1 MNHHNTKGAIYNV
14 LISGL
19 AVLGAIAL
27 SVFSSTVTAKALLF
41 FVAVSML
48 VALVSWIHM
57 LLANNELNEQFELQE
72 LQSTREGEGLFADG
86 EVLPRKRSR
95 EQFEK
100 YGLPIM
106 AILMLGVQILG
117 LVLLAFATKEQFARV
132 SEDSNAV
139 IITSDQQILAL
150 IITALVGLILFIR
163 GQFAANYSRIEKAR
177 LLQPASDSVLFGAY
191 LFITMAAMVAISYW
205 DQRVD
210 AYVSLGLTILLGLMA
225 LENLLGMIFEIYRP
239 RMPDHRKRLLYQ
251 SRLVGLIAKPE
262 NVFTTAGEVLNYQF
276 GFKVSE
282 TWGYRFLRERLGVL
296 IGIQVLLLWISTT
309 VVVVQPSEVGLKT
322 NVLTADKQ
330 ADILEPGFHL
340 KLPWPFAS
348 VDRYY
353 PNQIHSFIVG
363 SEEPDMEDAF
373 LGSRPKLWQDRPWKD
388 YEANRLS
395 GRLYFM
401 ARRSN
406 DNNDTV
412 LPNIVEA
419 SIPLQYR
426 VPREKL
432 RSGWLNFKNP
442 EALLQHVAY
451 REVSAY
457 FLENNLETLMRANN
471 SDSQKVK
478 DRIQTAL
485 AKAGL
490 GVEVLFVGLKGV
502 RPPAETPLSIKG
514 ERDPEENEAPGQN
527 TQDNLS
533 SVSVGEAIETVHA
546 KRVLGKVDEKV
557 ARNSEEVAIYAGERR
572 RDHHLR
578 RKEDANAT
586 ATSQADGKKRE
597 LQRELPLYK
606 VSSKI
611 YREWRYLHAFSEVV
625 GQSRKFIIAV
635 GPDVEVQID
644 LDLQESL
651 SKKMYEIPGANRENE
666 Q

>member
-1 MNHHNTKGAIYNV
+1 MNRHNTTGAIYNV

-72 LQSTREGEGLFADG
+72 LQSAREGEGLFADG

-100 YGLPIM
+100 YGVPIM
-106 AILMLGVQILG
+106 AILMLGIQIWG
-117 LVLLAFATKEQFARV
+117 LVLLALATKEQFARV

-139 IITSDQQILAL
+139 IITPDQQILAL

-191 LFITMAAMVAISYW
+191 LFFFMAAMVAICYW

-210 AYVSLGLTILLGLMA
+210 AYAGLVLTVLLGLMA
-225 LENLLGMIFEIYRP
+225 AENLLSMIFEIYRP
-239 RMPDHRKRLLYQ
+239 RMPERRKRLLYQ

-276 GFKVSE
+276 GFKVSD
-282 TWGYRFLRERLGVL
+282 TWGYRFLRERLGAL
-296 IGIQVLLLWISTT
+296 IGVQVLLLWISSS

-322 NVLTADKQ
+322 NVLAADKES
-330 ADILEPGFHL
+330 DILEPGFHL

-363 SEEPDMEDAF
+363 SEEPDMEEAF
-373 LGSRPKLWQDRPWKD
+373 IGFRPKLWEDRPWKD
-388 YEANRLS
+388 YDANRLS

-401 ARRSN
+401 SGRSN
-406 DNNDTV
+406 DANGTA

-419 SIPLQYR
+419 SVPVQYR

-432 RSGWLNFKNP
+432 KNGWLNFQNP
-442 EALLQHVAY
+442 ESLLQHVAY

-457 FLENNLETLMRANN
+457 LLENNLETLLRADNA
-471 SDSQKVK
+471 DSIKVR
-478 DRIQTAL
+478 DRIQSAL
-485 AKAGL
+485 KEAGL

-502 RPPAETPLSIKG
+502 RPPAETPVSIKG
-514 ERDPEENEAPGQN
+514 ERDAEENEAPGQN
-527 TQDNLS
+527 TENPLS
-533 SVSVGEAIETVHA
+533 TISVGQAIETVHA
-546 KRVLGKVDEKV
+546 NRVAGKVSEKV
-557 ARNSEEVAIYAGERR
+557 ARNSEEIAQYATRTGVE
-572 RDHHLR
+572 HHNR
-578 RKEDANAT
+578 RKQDAKAT
-586 ATSQADGKKRE
+586 ADGQAQGKRSELKRE
-597 LQRELPLYK
+597 APLYK
-606 VSSKI
+606 VSPEL
-611 YREWRYLHAFSEVV
+611 YQEWRYLHAFSEVV